1 MDKLW
6 TNIALFNQI
15 NYATPRKNPDIAGNT
30 FACNRW
36 GSALGVLGRRFE
48 SYRPDF

>member
-15 NYATPRKNPDIAGNT
+15 NYATPRKK
-30 FACNRW
+30 
-36 GSALGVLGRRFE
+36 
-48 SYRPDF
+48 